1 MCSSRRKGRKKC
13 LERFQIAVRNSQ
25 EVAGILFPERKGVDT
40 VKVGRLVKSTLLVVF
55 LAAACAVGC
64 IVWQGYGIYREAMEE
79 KPLEQRVAEQQAQP
93 GYTALHDLPE
103 TYLQAVVAVED
114 HRFYEHGG
122 IDLLAMGRALWNDLR
137 TLSFAEGGSTITQQL
152 AKNLC
157 FSQEKELSRKVAE
170 VFAAWELEREYT
182 KDEIL
187 ELYVNSIYYGSGCY
201 NVGSASETYFGKEP
215 GAMTPQECTLLAGV
229 PNAPSVYDPTANPD
243 LALQRQ
249 RQVVERMVAEEVLTE
264 SQAAALLA

>member
-1 MCSSRRKGRKKC
+1 MKLGRA
-13 LERFQIAVRNSQ
+13 IRNC
-25 EVAGILFPERKGVDT
+25 
-40 VKVGRLVKSTLLVVF
+40 LLVLL
-55 LAAACAVGC
+55 LAAACGAGYVA
-64 IVWQGYGIYREAMEE
+64 WQGYSLYAGALEE
-79 KPLEQRVAEQQAQP
+79 KPLEQRVAEQRAQP
-93 GYTALHDLPE
+93 GYTAWEDLPE
-103 TYLQAVVAVED
+103 TYLKAVIAVED

-137 TLSFAEGGSTITQQL
+137 TWSFAEGGSTITQQL

-157 FSQEKELSRKVAE
+157 FSQEKSIVRKAAE
-170 VFAAWELEREYT
+170 VFAAWDLERRYS

-187 ELYVNSIYYGSGCY
+187 ELYVNSIYFGSGCY

-215 GAMTPQECTLLAGV
+215 KDMTDSECTMLAGI

-249 RQVVERMVAEEVLTE
+249 RQVVERMVAEEFLTDG
-264 SQAAALLA
+264 QAAAILG

>member
-1 MCSSRRKGRKKC
+1 MKLGRA
-13 LERFQIAVRNSQ
+13 IRNC
-25 EVAGILFPERKGVDT
+25 
-40 VKVGRLVKSTLLVVF
+40 LLVLL
-55 LAAACAVGC
+55 LAAACGAGYMA
-64 IVWQGYGIYREAMEE
+64 WQGYSLYAGALEE
-79 KPLEQRVAEQQAQP
+79 KPLEQRVAEQRAQP
-93 GYTALHDLPE
+93 GYTEWEDLPE
-103 TYLQAVVAVED
+103 TYIQAVIAVED

-137 TLSFAEGGSTITQQL
+137 TWSFAEGGSTITQQL

-157 FSQEKELSRKVAE
+157 FSQEKSIVRKVAE
-170 VFAAWELEREYT
+170 VFAAWDLERRYS

-187 ELYVNSIYYGSGCY
+187 ELYVNSIYFGRGCY

-215 GAMTPQECTLLAGV
+215 KDMTDSECTMLAGI

-249 RQVVERMVAEEVLTE
+249 RQVVERMVAEEFLTGG
-264 SQAAALLA
+264 QAAAILG

>member
-1 MCSSRRKGRKKC
+1 MKLGRA
-13 LERFQIAVRNSQ
+13 IRNC
-25 EVAGILFPERKGVDT
+25 
-40 VKVGRLVKSTLLVVF
+40 LLVLL
-55 LAAACAVGC
+55 LAAACGAGY
-64 IVWQGYGIYREAMEE
+64 IAWQGYSLYAGALEE
-79 KPLEQRVAEQQAQP
+79 KPLEQRVAEQRAQP
-93 GYTALHDLPE
+93 GYTALADLPG
-103 TYLQAVVAVED
+103 TYLKAVIAVED

-137 TLSFAEGGSTITQQL
+137 TWSFAEGGSTITQQL

-157 FSQEKELSRKVAE
+157 FSQEKSIVRKAAE
-170 VFAAWELEREYT
+170 VFAAWDLERRYS

-187 ELYVNSIYYGSGCY
+187 ELYVNSIYFGSGCY

-215 GAMTPQECTLLAGV
+215 KDMTDSECTMLAGI

-249 RQVVERMVAEEVLTE
+249 RQVVERMVAEEFLTDG
-264 SQAAALLA
+264 QAAAILG

>member
-1 MCSSRRKGRKKC
+1 MKLGRA
-13 LERFQIAVRNSQ
+13 IRNC
-25 EVAGILFPERKGVDT
+25 
-40 VKVGRLVKSTLLVVF
+40 LLVLL
-55 LAAACAVGC
+55 LAAACGAGY
-64 IVWQGYGIYREAMEE
+64 IAWQGYSLYAEALEE
-79 KPLEQRVAEQQAQP
+79 KALEQRVAEQRAHP
-93 GYTALHDLPE
+93 GYTALADLPG
-103 TYLQAVVAVED
+103 TYLKAVIAVED

-137 TLSFAEGGSTITQQL
+137 TWSFAEGGSTITQQL

-157 FSQEKELSRKVAE
+157 FSQEKSIVRKAAE
-170 VFAAWELEREYT
+170 VFAAWDLERRYS

-187 ELYVNSIYYGSGCY
+187 ELYVNSIYFGSGCY

-215 GAMTPQECTLLAGV
+215 KDMTDSECTMLAGI

-249 RQVVERMVAEEVLTE
+249 RQVVERMVAEEFLTDG
-264 SQAAALLA
+264 QAAAIFG

>member
-1 MCSSRRKGRKKC
+1 MKLGRA
-13 LERFQIAVRNSQ
+13 IRNC
-25 EVAGILFPERKGVDT
+25 
-40 VKVGRLVKSTLLVVF
+40 LLVLL
-55 LAAACAVGC
+55 LAAACGAGY
-64 IVWQGYGIYREAMEE
+64 IAWQGYSLYAEALEE
-79 KPLEQRVAEQQAQP
+79 KALEQRVAEQRAQP
-93 GYTALHDLPE
+93 GYTEWEDLPE
-103 TYLQAVVAVED
+103 TYIQAVIAVED

-137 TLSFAEGGSTITQQL
+137 TWSFAEGGSTITQQL

-157 FSQEKELSRKVAE
+157 FSQEKSIVRKVAE
-170 VFAAWELEREYT
+170 VFAAWDLERRYS

-187 ELYVNSIYYGSGCY
+187 ELYVNSIYFGSGCY

-215 GAMTPQECTLLAGV
+215 KDMTDSECTMLAGI

-249 RQVVERMVAEEVLTE
+249 RQVVERMVAEEFLTDG
-264 SQAAALLA
+264 QAAAILG

>member
-1 MCSSRRKGRKKC
+1 MKLGRA
-13 LERFQIAVRNSQ
+13 IRNC
-25 EVAGILFPERKGVDT
+25 
-40 VKVGRLVKSTLLVVF
+40 LLVLL
-55 LAAACAVGC
+55 LAAACGAGYVA
-64 IVWQGYGIYREAMEE
+64 WQGYSLYAGALEE
-79 KPLEQRVAEQQAQP
+79 KPLEQRVAEQRAQP
-93 GYTALHDLPE
+93 GYTAWEDLPE
-103 TYLQAVVAVED
+103 TYLKAVIAVED

-137 TLSFAEGGSTITQQL
+137 TWSFAEGGSTITQQL

-157 FSQEKELSRKVAE
+157 FSQEKSIVRKVAE
-170 VFAAWELEREYT
+170 VFAAWDLERRYS

-187 ELYVNSIYYGSGCY
+187 ELYVNSIYFGSGCY

-215 GAMTPQECTLLAGV
+215 KDMTDSECTMLAGI

-249 RQVVERMVAEEVLTE
+249 RQVVERMVAEEFLTDG
-264 SQAAALLA
+264 QAAAILG

>member
-1 MCSSRRKGRKKC
+1 MKLGRA
-13 LERFQIAVRNSQ
+13 IRNC
-25 EVAGILFPERKGVDT
+25 
-40 VKVGRLVKSTLLVVF
+40 LLVLL
-55 LAAACAVGC
+55 LAAACGAGYVA
-64 IVWQGYGIYREAMEE
+64 WQGYSLYAGALEE
-79 KPLEQRVAEQQAQP
+79 KPLEQRVAEQRAQP
-93 GYTALHDLPE
+93 GYTAWEDLPE
-103 TYLQAVVAVED
+103 TYLKAVIAVED

-137 TLSFAEGGSTITQQL
+137 TWSLAEGGSTITQQL

-157 FSQEKELSRKVAE
+157 FSQEKSIVRKVAE
-170 VFAAWELEREYT
+170 VFAAWDLERRYS

-187 ELYVNSIYYGSGCY
+187 ELYVNSIYFGSGCY

-215 GAMTPQECTLLAGV
+215 KDMTDSECTMLAGI

-249 RQVVERMVAEEVLTE
+249 RQVVERMVAEEFLTDG
-264 SQAAALLA
+264 QAAAILG

>member
-1 MCSSRRKGRKKC
+1 MKLGRAK
-13 LERFQIAVRNSQ
+13 RNC
-25 EVAGILFPERKGVDT
+25 
-40 VKVGRLVKSTLLVVF
+40 LLVLL
-55 LAAACAVGC
+55 LAAACGAGYVA
-64 IVWQGYGIYREAMEE
+64 WQGYSLYAGALEE
-79 KPLEQRVAEQQAQP
+79 KPLEQRVAEQRAQP
-93 GYTALHDLPE
+93 GYTAWEDLPE
-103 TYLQAVVAVED
+103 TYLKAVIAVED

-137 TLSFAEGGSTITQQL
+137 TWSFAEGGSTITQQL

-157 FSQEKELSRKVAE
+157 FSQEKSVVRKVAE
-170 VFAAWELEREYT
+170 VFAAWDLERRYS

-187 ELYVNSIYYGSGCY
+187 ELYVNTIYFGSGCY

-215 GAMTPQECTLLAGV
+215 KDMTDSECTMLAGI

-249 RQVVERMVAEEVLTE
+249 RQVVERMVAEEFLTDG
-264 SQAAALLA
+264 QAAAILG

>member
-1 MCSSRRKGRKKC
+1 MKLGRA
-13 LERFQIAVRNSQ
+13 IRNC
-25 EVAGILFPERKGVDT
+25 
-40 VKVGRLVKSTLLVVF
+40 LLVLL
-55 LAAACAVGC
+55 LAAACGAGYMA
-64 IVWQGYGIYREAMEE
+64 WQGYSLYAGALEE
-79 KPLEQRVAEQQAQP
+79 KPLEQRVAEQRAQP
-93 GYTALHDLPE
+93 GYTALADLPG
-103 TYLQAVVAVED
+103 TYLKAVIAVED

-137 TLSFAEGGSTITQQL
+137 TWSFAEGGSTITQQL

-157 FSQEKELSRKVAE
+157 FSQEKSIVRKVAE
-170 VFAAWELEREYT
+170 VFAAWDLERRYS

-187 ELYVNSIYYGSGCY
+187 ELYVNSIYFGSGCY

-215 GAMTPQECTLLAGV
+215 KDMTDSECTMLAGI

-249 RQVVERMVAEEVLTE
+249 RQVVERMVAEEFLTDG
-264 SQAAALLA
+264 QAAAILG

>member
-1 MCSSRRKGRKKC
+1 MKLGRA
-13 LERFQIAVRNSQ
+13 IRNC
-25 EVAGILFPERKGVDT
+25 
-40 VKVGRLVKSTLLVVF
+40 LLVLL
-55 LAAACAVGC
+55 LAAACGAGYMA
-64 IVWQGYGIYREAMEE
+64 WQGYSLYAEALEE
-79 KPLEQRVAEQQAQP
+79 KPLEQRVAEQRAQP
-93 GYTALHDLPE
+93 GYTALADLPG
-103 TYLQAVVAVED
+103 TYLKAVIAVED

-137 TLSFAEGGSTITQQL
+137 TWSFAEGGSTITQQL

-157 FSQEKELSRKVAE
+157 FSQEKSIVRKVAE
-170 VFAAWELEREYT
+170 VFAAWDLERHYS

-187 ELYVNSIYYGSGCY
+187 ELYVNSIYFGSGCY

-215 GAMTPQECTLLAGV
+215 KDMTDSECTMLAGI

-249 RQVVERMVAEEVLTE
+249 RQVVERMVAEEFLTDG
-264 SQAAALLA
+264 QAAAILG

>member
-1 MCSSRRKGRKKC
+1 MKLGRA
-13 LERFQIAVRNSQ
+13 IRNC
-25 EVAGILFPERKGVDT
+25 
-40 VKVGRLVKSTLLVVF
+40 LLVLL
-55 LAAACAVGC
+55 LAAACGAGY
-64 IVWQGYGIYREAMEE
+64 IAWQGYSLYAEALEE
-79 KPLEQRVAEQQAQP
+79 KPLEQRVAEQRAQP
-93 GYTALHDLPE
+93 GYTAWEDLPE
-103 TYLQAVVAVED
+103 TYLKAVIAVED

-137 TLSFAEGGSTITQQL
+137 TWSLAEGGSTITQQL

-157 FSQEKELSRKVAE
+157 FSQEKSIVRKVAE
-170 VFAAWELEREYT
+170 VFAAWDLERRYS

-187 ELYVNSIYYGSGCY
+187 ELYVNSIYFGSGCY

-215 GAMTPQECTLLAGV
+215 KDMTDSECTMLAGI

-249 RQVVERMVAEEVLTE
+249 RQVVERMVAEEFLTDG
-264 SQAAALLA
+264 QAAAILG

>member
-1 MCSSRRKGRKKC
+1 MKLGRA
-13 LERFQIAVRNSQ
+13 IRNC
-25 EVAGILFPERKGVDT
+25 
-40 VKVGRLVKSTLLVVF
+40 LLVLL
-55 LAAACAVGC
+55 LAAACGAGY
-64 IVWQGYGIYREAMEE
+64 IAWQGYSLYAEALEE
-79 KPLEQRVAEQQAQP
+79 KPLEQRVAEQRAQP
-93 GYTALHDLPE
+93 GYTAWEDLPE
-103 TYLQAVVAVED
+103 TYLKAVIAVED

-137 TLSFAEGGSTITQQL
+137 TWSFAEGGSTITQQL

-157 FSQEKELSRKVAE
+157 FSQEKSIVRKVAE
-170 VFAAWELEREYT
+170 VFAAWDLEGRYS

-187 ELYVNSIYYGSGCY
+187 ELYVNSIYFGSGCY

-215 GAMTPQECTLLAGV
+215 KDMTDSECTMLAGI

-249 RQVVERMVAEEVLTE
+249 RQVVERMVAEEFLTDG
-264 SQAAALLA
+264 QAAAILG

>member
-1 MCSSRRKGRKKC
+1 MKLGRA
-13 LERFQIAVRNSQ
+13 IRNC
-25 EVAGILFPERKGVDT
+25 
-40 VKVGRLVKSTLLVVF
+40 LLVLL
-55 LAAACAVGC
+55 LAAACGAGY
-64 IVWQGYGIYREAMEE
+64 IAWQGYSLYAEALEE
-79 KPLEQRVAEQQAQP
+79 KPLEQRVAEQRAQP
-93 GYTALHDLPE
+93 GYTALADLPG
-103 TYLQAVVAVED
+103 TYLKAVIAVED

-137 TLSFAEGGSTITQQL
+137 TWSFAEGGSTITQQL

-157 FSQEKELSRKVAE
+157 FSQEKSIVRKAAE
-170 VFAAWELEREYT
+170 VFAAWDLERRYS

-187 ELYVNSIYYGSGCY
+187 ELYVNSIYFGSGCY

-215 GAMTPQECTLLAGV
+215 KDMTDSECTMLAGI

-249 RQVVERMVAEEVLTE
+249 RQVVERMVAEEFLTGG
-264 SQAAALLA
+264 QAAAILG